1 MGWLSGAVAGDIK
14 STSIS
19 PFFLQSGLVESFS
32 SITPFAWQGSLFLSS
47 FSTNS
52 SRILQNGYSCSFF
65 ERLELNL
72 FLIASLVLPL
82 ISFAML
88 LQLLPY
94 IQNRRTIFRSSS
106 SVHLDLLTHGSKCLN
121 QRSLHWRE
129 ILPGNCSETLFQLLT
144 PNFFTRSVSI
154 LSSYL
159 VQFPVMQLLMLFI
172 SSQRV
177 WHLISDFPGM
187 RRLMLHH
194 ELVPK

>member
-1 MGWLSGAVAGDIK
+1 M
-14 STSIS
+14 
-19 PFFLQSGLVESFS
+19 LQK
-32 SITPFAWQGSLFLSS
+32 
-47 FSTNS
+47 
-52 SRILQNGYSCSFF
+52 GYSCNFL
-65 ERLELNL
+65 ERFELNR

-88 LQLLPY
+88 LQLFPY
-94 IQNRRTIFRSSS
+94 MQKRRTIFKSSS
-106 SVHLDLLTHGSKCLN
+106 RVHLDLLTVGSKCLN
-121 QRSLHWRE
+121 QRSLHYRE
-129 ILPGNCSETLFQLLT
+129 IRPGNYSETLFQLQT